1 MENCN
6 SIEKYSFFV
15 EHNFS
20 EDHFFKDV
28 LVTCYKEKLLDDTT
42 LNRISYERLELLK
55 IQLKYYTK
63 DESSSVMVEVA
74 ENLLEGI
81 DYTLSFY
88 LKTFNSIELII
99 DELKNNSLSQILET
113 GRDLIKVTMEE
124 SKKLLEYII
133 NNKLKI
139 NNYSY
144 NDTIDDG
151 LPPFFKEYD
160 YFFTP
165 HVGSCSGS
173 IDYQLYMDNWNYK
186 GIEYI
191 RNYLKILNLENEFC
205 NKFHIY
211 EINELLKGYDKRSEY
226 LLINVFELVLINS
239 LGLVISGKPLNSL
252 NITNSDREVLRSNL
266 MNLSLEKL
274 QDKLL
279 KCAAKCCETL
289 TIENNELINYI
300 KKSTTKLTEWLYESI
315 KLDKLET
322 IFISFKENINEDF
335 IEYEDGEKLSNTS
348 FKNITEKIRECSSVQ
363 DKITLINYNIK
374 SLEDLID
381 MLNAECLFDDEFM
394 HLFKN
399 LSKTYI
405 ILLAKHISDFSFNND
420 YEKDWYYEFKKY
432 ILSLSEEDQK
442 NIEIIKE
449 KFNII

>member
-1 MENCN
+1 VENCN
-6 SIEKYSFFV
+6 SIEKYSFFI

-28 LVTCYKEKLLDDTT
+28 LVTCYKEKLLDDIT
-42 LNRISYERLELLK
+42 LNRISYERLGLLK
-55 IQLKYYTK
+55 TQLKYYTK
-63 DESSSVMVEVA
+63 DESSSVMVETA
-74 ENLLEGI
+74 ENLLEGV
-81 DYTLSFY
+81 DYTLGFY

-99 DELKNNSLSQILET
+99 DELKNNSLSKMLET
-113 GRDLIKVTMEE
+113 GRDLIKVTIEE

-144 NDTIDDG
+144 NDTINDG
-151 LPPFFKEYD
+151 IPPFFKEYD

-165 HVGSCSGS
+165 HVGSGS

-191 RNYLKILNLENEFC
+191 RNYLKILYLENEFC

-226 LLINVFELVLINS
+226 LLINVFELILINS

-252 NITNSDREVLRSNL
+252 NITNSDKEVLRSNL

-279 KCAAKCCETL
+279 ECAAKCCETL

-300 KKSTTKLTEWLYESI
+300 NKSTIKLTEWLYEII

-335 IEYEDGEKLSNTS
+335 IEYEDGQKLSNTA
-348 FKNITEKIRECSSVQ
+348 FKNLTEKIRECSSIQ
-363 DKITLINYNIK
+363 AKIKLINNNIK

-381 MLNAECLFDDEFM
+381 MLNAECLFDEEFIL
-394 HLFKN
+394 LFKN

-420 YEKDWYYEFKKY
+420 YEKEWYHEFKKY

-449 KFNII
+449 NINII